1 MQDHHRLN
9 NRLLAVIAGLLLV
22 AALKWSYSVTMPLA
36 AAVFVVAVV
45 WPIKLRLDRHLP
57 SWLSYGGTIV
67 LLLLVFA
74 GFVFAMYFSTAQVV
88 QTLVARQ
95 AQFEQLYNSYAGW
108 AEANGLPVILGS
120 GGGYTRLVSLMQ
132 TVLSSTYTVL
142 AYLGSIAILVFL
154 GLPEVPAFQR
164 KVRDHFDAADRR
176 EVLDAVE
183 ETAGRF
189 RSYIGVT
196 IVTSLLTGIAS
207 ALWAAAMGLDLA
219 LTWGVLN
226 FLLNFIPVAGNI
238 IGIIPPTIYALL
250 QFQNWTMPLFVF
262 LGYAVMQIGIS
273 NFIYPW
279 LQGRGLS
286 LSPVAIVVALAFWGW
301 VWGIAGV
308 LLAVPLTAA
317 LAIACAHFRGTEWI
331 TKLVSKA

>member
-1 MQDHHRLN
+1 MQDHDRLN
-9 NRLLAVIAGLLLV
+9 NRLLSVIVGLLVV

-45 WPIKLRLDRHLP
+45 WPIKLGLDRHLP
-57 SWLSYGGTIV
+57 SWLSYCGTIV

-74 GFVFAMYFSTAQVV
+74 GFVFAMYFSMAQVV
-88 QTLVARQ
+88 QTLISRQ
-95 AQFEQLYNSYAGW
+95 AQFEQLYNNYAGW
-108 AEANGLPVILGS
+108 AQANGLPVLLGG
-120 GGGYTRLVSLMQ
+120 GGGYIRLVSLLQ

-154 GLPEVPAFQR
+154 GLPEVPLFQR
-164 KVRDHFDAADRR
+164 KIRDDRR

-183 ETAGRF
+183 KTAGRF

-196 IVTSLLTGIAS
+196 IVTSLLTGAAS
-207 ALWAAAMGLDLA
+207 AVWSAAVGLDLA

-250 QFQNWTMPLFVF
+250 QFQNWTMPVVVF
-262 LGYAVMQIGIS
+262 LGYAIMQIGIS

-317 LAIACAHFRGTEWI
+317 LAIACDHFRGTEWI
-331 TKLVSKA
+331 TKLLSKA

>member
-1 MQDHHRLN
+1 M
-9 NRLLAVIAGLLLV
+9 
-22 AALKWSYSVTMPLA
+22 
-36 AAVFVVAVV
+36 
-45 WPIKLRLDRHLP
+45 
-57 SWLSYGGTIV
+57 
-67 LLLLVFA
+67 
-74 GFVFAMYFSTAQVV
+74 
-88 QTLVARQ
+88 QTLIARQ
-95 AQFEQLYNSYAGW
+95 AQFEQLYIDYAEW
-108 AEANGLPVILGS
+108 AQANGLPVILGG
-120 GGGYTRLVSLMQ
+120 GGGYTCLVSLLQ

-154 GLPEVPAFQR
+154 GLPEIPTF
-164 KVRDHFDAADRR
+164 KSKIGDHFDAADRR

-238 IGIIPPTIYALL
+238 IGIIRRRSTPCSSSRTGPCRSSSSWA
-250 QFQNWTMPLFVF
+250 MPSCRS
-262 LGYAVMQIGIS
+262 ASAIS
-273 NFIYPW
+273 SIPGFKDAAS
-279 LQGRGLS
+279 RCH
-286 LSPVAIVVALAFWGW
+286 LSPVAIVAALAFWGW

-308 LLAVPLTAA
+308 LLAVALTAT
-317 LAIACAHFRGTEWI
+317 LAIASAHFRVAEWI
-331 TKLVSKA
+331 TTLVSKS